1 MIDLLDEKNNEN
13 LDIKK
18 EINEIKSAINSLTN
32 KLNALNESVEKLKTH
47 RGDRKVSKFEIKS
60 KAEWDFVERTLLQK
74 GFMLEYEIFKS
85 LEKMGIEYEPNHSF
99 PYPTGTG
106 LFYIDTFF
114 SNNNI
119 FCHLNDAPDIKTSL
133 FETDVWIKDSEIIQD
148 ENFIINLNINYFIE
162 CKSRSNPP
170 INYLFVLDK
179 KIPVIRK
186 KGYPFILLRGSKFF
200 NDLLLEIDF
209 FWRTEHDPIQ
219 ISYPK
224 LNIEEKEALNTAF
237 WQLFKRID
245 YSRNNDINL
254 MFFNIF
260 NNFDEVEIPNG
271 LKLPRYISLF
281 PEFYN
286 RMKND
291 NLIPK
296 KLNEKINIQ
305 VSIYVPIIV
314 VNSNIYSIDLD
325 PEIEKDFF
333 DRVAKAPGFIK
344 EFNYLKQ
351 GTYEGQ
357 RFTDLTRF
365 VMMFLQQSGVC
376 FRDDSFFP
384 ELYEPVLDIF
394 VISSSEFS
402 TYFEKIRNRIRNICV
417 TEINAMKEGSL
428 LKKKEEL
435 LRFQI
440 LQWMLYHSSSLKVD
454 LINLLYEEYKH
465 FKEKNLRLR

>member
-1 MIDLLDEKNNEN
+1 
-13 LDIKK
+13 
-18 EINEIKSAINSLTN
+18 
-32 KLNALNESVEKLKTH
+32 
-47 RGDRKVSKFEIKS
+47 
-60 KAEWDFVERTLLQK
+60 
-74 GFMLEYEIFKS
+74 
-85 LEKMGIEYEPNHSF
+85 
-99 PYPTGTG
+99 
-106 LFYIDTFF
+106 
-114 SNNNI
+114 
-119 FCHLNDAPDIKTSL
+119 
-133 FETDVWIKDSEIIQD
+133 
-148 ENFIINLNINYFIE
+148 
-162 CKSRSNPP
+162 
-170 INYLFVLDK
+170 
-179 KIPVIRK
+179 
-186 KGYPFILLRGSKFF
+186 LRGSKFF
-200 NDLLLEIDF
+200 NNLLLEIDF

-224 LNIEEKEALNTAF
+224 LKIEENESLNTAF

-245 YSRNNDINL
+245 YSKNNDVNL

-260 NNFDEVEIPNG
+260 NNFDDVEIPDG
-271 LKLPRYISLF
+271 FKLPRYISLF

-296 KLNEKINIQ
+296 KLKEKINIQ

-351 GTYEGQ
+351 GTYEGH

-365 VMMFLQQSGVC
+365 VMTFLQQSGIC
-376 FRDDSFFP
+376 FKDDFFFP

-402 TYFEKIRNRIRNICV
+402 TYFEKIRNQIRNIFV
-417 TEINAMKEGSL
+417 MEINAMKEGSL

-435 LRFQI
+435 LRFQV